1 METCIGI
8 VTHYYNRIGVA
19 VLLLS
24 GELKTSDVVHV
35 LGRNTDFFQK
45 AWSMEIEHR
54 KVQCV
59 GPGAE
64 VALRVAEPVRRGDKV
79 YLAEATT
86 PLESRDTF
94 VTTL

>member
-1 METCIGI
+1 METCLGI
-8 VTHYYNRIGVA
+8 VTHYYKRIGVA
-19 VLLLS
+19 VLSLS
-24 GELKTSDVVHV
+24 GQLKTSDVVHI
-35 LGRNTDFFQK
+35 LGRNTDFYQK

-64 VALRVAEPVRRGDKV
+64 VALRVAEPVRRGDKI

-86 PLESRDTF
+86 LLESRDTF
-94 VTTL
+94 AKTF